1 MATEAHEHVELFF
14 RAQGLCRQKLLG
26 RCEFLRNFF
35 SERFRSPSTEAMAV
49 AIVMTGVWLVLTFR
63 WNAHFRIGRE
73 QQSITCR
80 AVERLERSSA
90 RFTPPR

>member
-1 MATEAHEHVELFF
+1 MATEAHEHVELVL

-63 WNAHFRIGRE
+63 RKANGLVGGERR
-73 QQSITCR
+73 SITCR
-80 AVERLERSSA
+80 AVGSFVRSPGTE
-90 RFTPPR
+90 FG